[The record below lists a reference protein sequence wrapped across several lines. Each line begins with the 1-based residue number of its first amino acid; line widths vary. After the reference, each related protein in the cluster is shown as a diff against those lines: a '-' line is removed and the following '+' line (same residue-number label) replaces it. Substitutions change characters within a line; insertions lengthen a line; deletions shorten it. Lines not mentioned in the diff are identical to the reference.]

1 MSSKQKISLIVLLVL
16 STCIA
21 LGAFTL
27 IQKNKETAQNFLNDI
42 NTDQIE
48 VTCQRIDAGVF
59 SIDYNDII
67 IRERGNQKSNQDITI
82 DSVSVSKIPS
92 LSTIINQDLNQG
104 KTNIECSGI
113 HLPLLGSAA
122 KQYGADE
129 VTLNISGSSTLT
141 DTNLDTTTFF
151 EIPEMGSATSSM
163 ALELTPK
170 FLKVMNDVKS
180 LDQRMVAQN
189 ISLKSVAV
197 TFANNGGIKKLLTA
211 NNIGDAQI
219 AAAEKELQK
228 VPAVNY
234 QADLK
239 SFVEGEK
246 KLSFKFGF
254 PEGESVPLGQLLFV
268 FLLQNP
274 NDASKIVITSS

>member
-1 MSSKQKISLIVLLVL
+1 MSSKQKASLIVLLVL
-16 STCIA
+16 FTCTA

-27 IQKNKETAQNFLNDI
+27 IQKNKETAQKFLNDI

-48 VTCQRIDAGVF
+48 ITCQRIDAGIF
-59 SIDYNDII
+59 SIDYNGII
-67 IRERGNQKSNQDITI
+67 IKERGSQESNQDITI
-82 DSVSVSKIPS
+82 DSVSVSKTPS
-92 LSTIINQDLNQG
+92 LSTIINRDLNQG
-104 KTNIECSGI
+104 KTNIECTGI
-113 HLPLLGSAA
+113 HLPLSHSIA
-122 KQYGADE
+122 KQYGANA
-129 VTLNISGSSTLT
+129 VTLNLSGSSTLEG
-141 DTNLDTTTFF
+141 TNLDASTFI
-151 EIPEMGSATSSM
+151 EIPEMGSATSSID
-163 ALELTPK
+163 LELTPK
-170 FLKVMNDVKS
+170 FLEVMNDVKS

-189 ISLKSVAV
+189 VSLKSVAI
-197 TFANNGGIKKLLTA
+197 TFANNGGVKKLLTK
-211 NNIGDAQI
+211 NNISDAQI

-268 FLLQNP
+268 FLLQHP

>member
-16 STCIA
+16 FTCA
-21 LGAFTL
+21 TLGSFTL

-48 VTCQRIDAGVF
+48 VTCQRIDAGLF
-59 SIDYNDII
+59 SIGYNDII
-67 IRERGNQKSNQDITI
+67 IKERRANNTHEKITI
-82 DSVSVSKIPS
+82 DSISISKTPS
-92 LSTIINQDLNQG
+92 LSTIINRDLNQG
-104 KTNIECSGI
+104 KTNIECTGI
-113 HLPLLGSAA
+113 HLPLSHSIA
-122 KQYGADE
+122 KQYGANA
-129 VTLNISGSSTLT
+129 VTLNLSGSSTLEG
-141 DTNLDTTTFF
+141 TNLDTSTFI
-151 EIPEMGSATSSM
+151 EIPEMGSATSSID
-163 ALELTPK
+163 LELTPK
-170 FLKVMNDVKS
+170 FLEVMNDIKS
-180 LDQRMVAQN
+180 FNQRMVAQN

-197 TFANNGGIKKLLTA
+197 TLANNGGVKKLLA
-211 NNIGDAQI
+211 SNNVGDAQI

-228 VPAVNY
+228 VPAFNY

-239 SFVEGEK
+239 SFVEGKK

-274 NDASKIVITSS
+274 SDASKVVITSF